1 MSRSRRL
8 GAGCLLALLLDAVG
22 GLASDP
28 SPGKADLTAWDAG
41 PGARLRFKGLPG
53 PTPADSAS
61 LPRVNLAELPGSR
74 EVLRRGVQHAS
85 SGPEHQGASLFAACL
100 RASAA
105 GLPPN
110 AEDIAFDRMEARI
123 REEFSR
129 DGAQIDLFSPGPSTE
144 HKNLQIVP
152 FSGEATPPK
161 ARPGVKKR
169 LHGKN
174 FVGFLGEPPE
184 ILVCS
189 FACVET
195 STSANVLCGPV
206 VEGATVEGSFLP
218 PPRPGAFFRAAF
230 RVKER
235 PLPALGVLL
244 GALLSFVG
252 AGVALW
258 PARRPT

>member
-1 MSRSRRL
+1 
-8 GAGCLLALLLDAVG
+8 
-22 GLASDP
+22 
-28 SPGKADLTAWDAG
+28 
-41 PGARLRFKGLPG
+41 
-53 PTPADSAS
+53 
-61 LPRVNLAELPGSR
+61 
-74 EVLRRGVQHAS
+74 
-85 SGPEHQGASLFAACL
+85 
-100 RASAA
+100 
-105 GLPPN
+105 
-110 AEDIAFDRMEARI
+110 MEARI